1 MDINAFFQNFGRIF
15 DEGRREDVGKF
26 LYDSLAEAE
35 KEKDDHALVTILNE
49 AAGYFRN
56 TSNYAEAV
64 NAADRAVSILHGLGY
79 ENTVPYGTTLLNAAT
94 AYRAAGDSVKAME
107 LFISS
112 LTVLAALLP
121 EDDYRLAGLYNNIS
135 AIHEE
140 KENYPEALEML
151 QKASDIMEKKPD
163 MADDAAIVLTNLA
176 MIFLK
181 LNRRDEASATLE
193 KAMAVFRR
201 ADGAGEG
208 QKLAPQY
215 AAALAGMGEAYFR
228 MDKFDKAVVAY
239 ESALEHIE
247 AAFGENRDYAITCRN
262 CADACE
268 AAGDP
273 EKARQFIA
281 KADHI
286 FARLNA

>member
-1 MDINAFFQNFGRIF
+1 MDINVFFQNFGRIF
-15 DEGRREDVGKF
+15 DQGRREDIGEF
-26 LYDSLAEAE
+26 LHNSLAEAE
-35 KEKDDHALVTILNE
+35 KEKDNHALVTILNE

-64 NAADRAVSILHGLGY
+64 NAADRAVSILRGLGY

-140 KENYPEALEML
+140 KGDYSEALEML

-176 MIFLK
+176 MISLK

-201 ADGAGEG
+201 AGGGEEG

-228 MDKFDKAVVAY
+228 MDKFDKAARAY

-268 AAGDP
+268 AAGYL
-273 EKARQFIA
+273 EKARQFTA

-286 FARLNA
+286 FARLDA